1 MACHLPVARRFAD
14 PDAYAAARPETV
26 VRLDLLGPA
35 PFAATLLHHR
45 IGDTP
50 ISVATESAPRLLRIG
65 WDRQAV
71 GISRIDWTGAPPLA
85 DGRPCDRL
93 GFVLLRPGTEFLA
106 RIAGPVRID
115 GLGLCLRRLEF
126 GLERRGARPARLAG
140 GGSRSVLPRPELARR
155 AARLLAEAN
164 DRPPFAAAA
173 ARALEAELVSAL
185 LDALADPPEEDGRRP
200 GRAIVDRA
208 LALIEAAGAR
218 PLPVGE
224 LAAELG
230 ITLRALDYAFR
241 DQIGLPPKRYV
252 TQRRLQLARRALLAA
267 DPARETVTSVATGLG
282 FWELGRFALAY
293 RAAFGELPSA
303 TLRGG

>member
-1 MACHLPVARRFAD
+1 
-14 PDAYAAARPETV
+14 
-26 VRLDLLGPA
+26 
-35 PFAATLLHHR
+35 
-45 IGDTP
+45 
-50 ISVATESAPRLLRIG
+50 
-65 WDRQAV
+65 
-71 GISRIDWTGAPPLA
+71 
-85 DGRPCDRL
+85 
-93 GFVLLRPGTEFLA
+93 
-106 RIAGPVRID
+106 
-115 GLGLCLRRLEF
+115 
-126 GLERRGARPARLAG
+126 
-140 GGSRSVLPRPELARR
+140 VLPRPELARR